1 MAGVNRVHLIGH
13 IGKNPEVKTLESG
26 AKVATFSLA
35 TTESYKDKNTGERV
49 DKTEWHNIV
58 LWKGLADITE
68 RFLKKGSQVYIEGKI
83 QYRSYEKDGITR
95 YSTEILGSNL
105 TMLSKNSDGPQGSVP
120 AQVVE
125 DHGVNNSQ
133 ELDDLP
139 F

>member
-1 MAGVNRVHLIGH
+1 MAGVNTVHLIGH
-13 IGKNPEVKTLESG
+13 IGKIPEVKTLESG

-83 QYRSYEKDGITR
+83 QYRSYEKDGVTR
-95 YSTEILGSNL
+95 YSTEILGSSL
-105 TMLSKNSDGPQGSVP
+105 TMLSKNSDSPQGSVP

-125 DHGVNNSQ
+125 DNGVNNSQ
-133 ELDDLP
+133 EVHDLP

>member
-83 QYRSYEKDGITR
+83 QYRSYEKDGVTR
-95 YSTEILGSNL
+95 YSTEILGSSL
-105 TMLSKNSDGPQGSVP
+105 TMLSKNSDSSQGSVP

-125 DHGVNNSQ
+125 DNGVNNGQ
-133 ELDDLP
+133 EIDDLP

>member
-13 IGKNPEVKTLESG
+13 IGKNPGVKTLESG